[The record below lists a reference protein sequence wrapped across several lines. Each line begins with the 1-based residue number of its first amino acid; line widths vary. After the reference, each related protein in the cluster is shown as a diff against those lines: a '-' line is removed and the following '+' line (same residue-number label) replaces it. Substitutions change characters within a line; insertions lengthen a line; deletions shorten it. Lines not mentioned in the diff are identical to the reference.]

1 MNASLKK
8 SVAGTMAA
16 LTLAFAV
23 FAAAPAS
30 AHPMWWGH
38 HGYGYGWGP
47 WAAAGVI
54 GLAAGA
60 AIASNN
66 YDCTRYQPIY
76 DRWGDDIG
84 DRPVNVCD

>member
-30 AHPMWWGH
+30 AGP
-38 HGYGYGWGP
+38 GWGYHHRHC
-47 WAAAGVI
+47 GY
-54 GLAAGA
+54 
-60 AIASNN
+60 N
-66 YDCTRYQPIY
+66 
-76 DRWGDDIG
+76 RWGQW
-84 DRPVNVCD
+84 VCWW

>member
-8 SVAGTMAA
+8 TVAGTMAA

-30 AHPMWWGH
+30 AGPWPHNHGWG
-38 HGYGYGWGP
+38 GWGP
-47 WAAAGVI
+47 YAAVGVL

-60 AIASNN
+60 AVASQD
-66 YDCTRYQPIY
+66 YDCTRYQPMY
-76 DRWGDDIG
+76 DRWGNYIG
-84 DRPVNVCD
+84 RRPVNVCY

>member
-38 HGYGYGWGP
+38 HGYGWGP

-60 AIASNN
+60 AIASNS
-66 YDCTRYQPIY
+66 YDCTRYQPMY
-76 DRWGDDIG
+76 DRWGNYIG
-84 DRPVNVCD
+84 DRPVNVCY